1 MSHDGDPQPLIASQ
15 KLQIQLMV
23 AAAFAEVLPT
33 ATFDYQNVADMV
45 PNPTAAR
52 WRKLKANGVAN
63 LPAEYR
69 AVKAGTSKLSANLR
83 RLVVKVYENE

>member
-1 MSHDGDPQPLIASQ
+1 MTHDVDSQQLLPSPQLQ
-15 KLQIQLMV
+15 KLLMV
-23 AAAFAEVLPT
+23 PAAFAEVLPT

-52 WRKLKANGVAN
+52 WRKLKANGVTH

-83 RLVVKVYENE
+83 RLVVEVYENE